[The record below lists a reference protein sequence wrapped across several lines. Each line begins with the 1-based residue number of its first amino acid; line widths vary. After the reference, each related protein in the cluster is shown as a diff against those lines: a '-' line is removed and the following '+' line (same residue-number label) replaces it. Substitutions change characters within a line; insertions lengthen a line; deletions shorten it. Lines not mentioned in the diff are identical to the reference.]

1 LAKNKNKAKSAP
13 SNSKASDEKPEKQ
26 RETMMEFIG
35 SMATV
40 LVSGLF
46 IITFILQAFEIPSA
60 SMKNTLLV
68 GDHLFV
74 DRVSLAP
81 KTKWMGPLLPYG
93 TIHRGDIIVFISPAQ
108 PGLYLV
114 KRVRGLPGDKIHLKD
129 GKLYVNGELQN
140 EPFVI
145 RDSSRANDAYRD
157 YRDNFPNA
165 QMPPP
170 EAMQQIPEYWR
181 MTMGSHVQD
190 GDFVVPPDHYF
201 GMGDNRDDSLDSR
214 YWGPVPKENLIGRPM
229 FIYWS
234 FDTPES
240 QYPTA
245 SNEIDFGTR
254 LKNIAYTIFHFLTK
268 TRWNRTLN
276 MVR

>member
-1 LAKNKNKAKSAP
+1 MAKNKNKAKSAP
-13 SNSKASDEKPEKQ
+13 ANGKSSAEQPEKH
-26 RETMMEFIG
+26 RETTMEFIG

-60 SMKNTLLV
+60 SMQNTLLI

-81 KTKWMGPLLPYG
+81 KAKWVGPLLPYG
-93 TIHRGDIIVFISPAQ
+93 KIHRGDIIVFISPAQ

-129 GKLYVNGELQN
+129 GKLYINGELQN
-140 EPFVI
+140 EPFAI
-145 RDSSRANDAYRD
+145 HDSNRSPDF

-165 QMPPP
+165 P
-170 EAMQQIPEYWR
+170 IPEWENIPDYWR
-181 MTMGSHVQD
+181 LTMHSHVQD
-190 GDFVVPPDHYF
+190 GDFVVPADHYF
-201 GMGDNRDDSLDSR
+201 GMGDNRDNSFDSR
-214 YWGPVPKENLIGRPM
+214 YFGPVPQENLIGRPM

-240 QYPTA
+240 QYQKT
-245 SNEIDFGTR
+245 EIADR
-254 LKNIAYTIFHFLTK
+254 LSNIAHTVFHFFDK
-268 TRWNRTLN
+268 TRWKRTLS
-276 MVR
+276 MVH

>member
-1 LAKNKNKAKSAP
+1 
-13 SNSKASDEKPEKQ
+13 
-26 RETMMEFIG
+26 MEFIG

-145 RDSSRANDAYRD
+145 RDNTRGSDF
-157 YRDNFPNA
+157 YRDNFPDGS
-165 QMPPP
+165 MPPM
-170 EAMQQIPEYWR
+170 EQIPDYWR
-181 MTMGSHVQD
+181 MTMNSHVQN
-190 GDFVVPPDHYF
+190 GEFVVPQDHYF
-201 GMGDNRDDSLDSR
+201 AMGDNRDDSLDSR

-234 FDTPES
+234 FDTPET
-240 QYPTA
+240 QYQKTELSDRA
-245 SNEIDFGTR
+245 SNI
-254 LKNIAYTIFHFLTK
+254 LHTIIHFFDK
-268 TRWNRTLN
+268 TRWSRTLN
-276 MVR
+276 LVH

>member
-1 LAKNKNKAKSAP
+1 
-13 SNSKASDEKPEKQ
+13 
-26 RETMMEFIG
+26 MEFIG

-60 SMKNTLLV
+60 SMQNTLLI

-81 KTKWMGPLLPYG
+81 KAKWVGPLLPYG
-93 TIHRGDIIVFISPAQ
+93 KIHRGDIIVFISPAQ

-129 GKLYVNGELQN
+129 GKLYINSELQN
-140 EPFVI
+140 EPFAI
-145 RDSSRANDAYRD
+145 YDGSPLSP

-165 QMPPP
+165 PVP
-170 EAMQQIPEYWR
+170 EWENIPDYWR
-181 MTMGSHVQD
+181 LTMRSHVQD
-190 GDFVVPPDHYF
+190 GDFVVPADHYF
-201 GMGDNRDDSLDSR
+201 AMGDNRDNSFDSR
-214 YWGPVPKENLIGRPM
+214 YFGPVPQENLIGRPM

-234 FDTPES
+234 FDTPED
-240 QYPTA
+240 QYKKT
-245 SNEIDFGTR
+245 EIADR
-254 LKNIAYTIFHFLTK
+254 LSNIAHTAIHFFDK
-268 TRWNRTLN
+268 TRWKRTLN
-276 MVR
+276 MVH

>member
-1 LAKNKNKAKSAP
+1 LAKNKNKAKPAP
-13 SNSKASDEKPEKQ
+13 SNGKTSAEKPEKQ
-26 RETMMEFIG
+26 HETTMEFIG

-60 SMKNTLLV
+60 SMKETLLV

-81 KTKWMGPLLPYG
+81 KTNWMGKLLPYG
-93 TIHRGDIIVFISPAQ
+93 QIHRGDIIVFISPAQ

-129 GKLYVNGELQN
+129 GKLYVNGEQQY
-140 EPFVI
+140 EPFVK
-145 RDSSRANDAYRD
+145 RDPSRANDFYRE
-157 YRDNFPNA
+157 YRDNFPDG
-165 QMPPP
+165 QMPPK
-170 EAMQQIPEYWR
+170 EAMENIPEYWR
-181 MTMGSHVQD
+181 MAMPSQVQN

-201 GMGDNRDDSLDSR
+201 AMGDNRDDSLDSR

-234 FDTPES
+234 FDTPET
-240 QYPTA
+240 QYQKT
-245 SNEIDFGTR
+245 ELWDR
-254 LKNIAYTIFHFLTK
+254 LKNIANTIIHFPTK

>member
-26 RETMMEFIG
+26 HETVMEFIG

-81 KTKWMGPLLPYG
+81 KTRWMGPLLPYG

-129 GKLYVNGELQN
+129 GKLYVNGELQD
-140 EPFVI
+140 ESSFVI
-145 RDSSRANDAYRD
+145 HDPMRGYDF

-165 QMPPP
+165 PMPPP
-170 EAMQQIPEYWR
+170 EAMPQIPEDWR
-181 MTMGSHVQD
+181 MTMSSRVRD
-190 GDFVVPPDHYF
+190 GEFVVPPDHYF

-234 FDTPES
+234 FDTPET
-240 QYPTA
+240 QYQKTEL
-245 SNEIDFGTR
+245 SDRF
-254 LKNIAYTIFHFLTK
+254 LNILHTVIHFFDK
-268 TRWNRTLN
+268 TRWSRTLN
-276 MVR
+276 MVH